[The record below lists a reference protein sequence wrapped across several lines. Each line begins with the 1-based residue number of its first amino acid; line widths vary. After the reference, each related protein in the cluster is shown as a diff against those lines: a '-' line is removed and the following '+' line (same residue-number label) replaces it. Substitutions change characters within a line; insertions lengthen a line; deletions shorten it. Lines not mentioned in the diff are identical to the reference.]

1 MALSASISQSVCA
14 KSHTH
19 SHLILFLS
27 HTFPVMHYIS
37 FLVVAAAAVL
47 VAGNYGHGGYHH
59 KCYPKMTVKHHTVHV
74 PVPYTVS

>member
-1 MALSASISQSVCA
+1 
-14 KSHTH
+14 
-19 SHLILFLS
+19 
-27 HTFPVMHYIS
+27 MHYIS